1 MAAVLS
7 CIMPVYN
14 GEEYLEKSVQSVL
27 DQSFAWFELI
37 LVNDG
42 STDRTADLCAEFA
55 RKDERVRVLT
65 QTNKGAAAARNAG
78 IQASEGRYITFVDAD
93 DVLLPKAFE
102 KTVQAMENRELD
114 LVSFNFS
121 FWQRHR
127 ASPRRCTPPFPPP
140 RWRSSGPI
148 SSSITGPTSS
158 SRCAT
163 RSTAPS

>member
-1 MAAVLS
+1 MVKDMVS
-7 CIMPVYN
+7 IIVPVYN
-14 GEEYLEKSVQSVL
+14 VEGYIDRCLQSMASQTYASLEI
-27 DQSFAWFELI
+27 I

-121 FWQRHR
+121 FC
-127 ASPRRCTPPFPPP
+127 SD
-140 RWRSSGPI
+140 
-148 SSSITGPTSS
+148 TGFTEDRKSVV
-158 SRCAT
+158 
-163 RSTAPS
+163 

>member
-121 FWQRHR
+121 FCSDTGFTE
-127 ASPRRCTPPFPPP
+127 AVYPAFPPP

>member
-65 QTNKGAAAARNAG
+65 QPNKGAAAARNAG
-78 IQASEGRYITFVDAD
+78 IQAAEGRYITFVDAD
-93 DVLLPKAFE
+93 DMLLPKNGYFE
-102 KTVQAMENRELD
+102 VPDRPGIGQELSEEAIAKSEIITVK
-114 LVSFNFS
+114 
-121 FWQRHR
+121 
-127 ASPRRCTPPFPPP
+127 
-140 RWRSSGPI
+140 
-148 SSSITGPTSS
+148 
-158 SRCAT
+158 
-163 RSTAPS
+163 